1 MSHQNT
7 PALGQQGREL
17 DNDFGESQF
26 IKHPTK
32 HTPRNRQQVLE
43 EIAQKWASR
52 GLYKSPARA
61 MIALLVGVQ

>member
-1 MSHQNT
+1 MNKPKT
-7 PALGQQGREL
+7 PASGNRGREL

-43 EIAQKWASR
+43 EIAQKWASC

-61 MIALLVGVQ
+61 MIALLEGVQ